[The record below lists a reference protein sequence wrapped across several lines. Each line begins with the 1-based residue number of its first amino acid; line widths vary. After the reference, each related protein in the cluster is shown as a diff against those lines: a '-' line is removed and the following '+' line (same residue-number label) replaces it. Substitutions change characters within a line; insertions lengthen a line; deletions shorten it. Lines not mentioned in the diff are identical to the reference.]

1 MPQFNAAGAQV
12 LGVSADHAATLDA
25 WVKVN
30 PIKHTLASD
39 FRRTMLPGYD
49 AMVTDEKSPIY
60 RYAKR
65 AYIIIDSKGV
75 VRYVKVMDNPLDLL
89 QPEDLLKALKES
101 GAS

>member
-12 LGVSADHAATLDA
+12 LGVSADHVATLDA
-25 WVKVN
+25 FVKQN
-30 PIKHTLASD
+30 PLKQGFASD
-39 FRRTMLPGYD
+39 FRRTMLPAYG
-49 AMVTDEKSPIY
+49 ALVTDEKSPIY

-65 AYIIIDSKGV
+65 AYFVIDSKGV